1 MLTVLRVH
9 AFVLFHESL
18 FKLHYD
24 LLFILHYDL
33 LLTRLLLALG
43 WIWLLLTRFISS
55 LVPGAC
61 MEGGAF

>member
-1 MLTVLRVH
+1 MLIVLCFY

-33 LLTRLLLALG
+33 LLILHTSKETARWALLL
-43 WIWLLLTRFISS
+43 LLFIVYT
-55 LVPGAC
+55 LA
-61 MEGGAF
+61 AAKT